1 MNASTAPNSA
11 PNSAPNAARDYA
23 RIESAIRYLAENYLD
38 QPELGDVAGAAGLSE
53 AHFQR
58 LFAKWAG
65 LSPKRFVQYLTLEHA
80 KRCLQDSQSVLDT
93 AFDAGLSGPG
103 RLHDLFVAC
112 EAMTPGEYKAQ
123 ASGLEI
129 TYGYAPS
136 PFGECLI
143 GETARG
149 VCGIAF
155 VDDGDREAAFDDLA
169 GRWPGARFRR
179 EDKAIKSTASKVY
192 ATYSDNET
200 TERTGLKLLLKG
212 TNFQIRVWE
221 ALMRIPLGAVTS
233 YDDLATRIGKPGAA
247 RAVAGAVAANPLGPI
262 VPCHRVIRATGA
274 ITGYY
279 WGPDRKRA
287 ILGWEA
293 ARADMG
299 RDVAA

>member
-1 MNASTAPNSA
+1 MMIPAPN
-11 PNSAPNAARDYA
+11 ARDYA
-23 RIESAIRYLAENYLD
+23 RIETAIRYLAENYLE
-38 QPELGDVAGAAGLSE
+38 QPELGDVARVTGLSE

-58 LFAKWAG
+58 MFAKWAG
-65 LSPKRFVQYLTLEHA
+65 LTPKRFVQYLTLEHA
-80 KRCLQDSQSVLDT
+80 KRALQESQSVLDA
-93 AFDAGLSGPG
+93 AFDVGLSGPG

-112 EAMTPGEYKAQ
+112 EAMTPGEYKALGD
-123 ASGLEI
+123 GLEI
-129 TYGYAPS
+129 LYGFAPS

-143 GETARG
+143 GETKRG

-155 VDDGDREAAFDDLA
+155 VDQDRNAALDDLK
-169 GRWPGARFRR
+169 GRWPHAVFKR
-179 EDKAIKSTASKVY
+179 EDRQAILTAKRLYGIYSGKASTDRSKI
-192 ATYSDNET
+192 
-200 TERTGLKLLLKG
+200 KLLLKG

-233 YDDLATRIGKPGAA
+233 YDNLAARIGKPGAA

-293 ARADMG
+293 AQA
-299 RDVAA
+299 DVAA

>member
-1 MNASTAPNSA
+1 MRTESTA
-11 PNSAPNAARDYA
+11 AARDYA
-23 RIESAIRYLAENYLD
+23 RIEGAIRYLADNYLE
-38 QPELGDVAGAAGLSE
+38 QPELRDVAGVAGLSE

-80 KRCLQDSQSVLDT
+80 KRSLQQSQSVLDA
-93 AFDAGLSGPG
+93 AFDVGLSGPG

-112 EAMTPGEYKAQ
+112 EAMTPGEYKALGG
-123 ASGLEI
+123 GLEI
-129 TYGYAPS
+129 VYGYAPS

-155 VDDGDREAAFDDLA
+155 VDVGRDAVDGNRDAAFDDLA
-169 GRWPGARFRR
+169 RRWPKARFKRDDR
-179 EDKAIKSTASKVY
+179 AAKITAALVY
-192 ATYSDNET
+192 GIYSDVAST
-200 TERTGLKLLLKG
+200 DRSKIKLLLKG

-233 YDDLATRIGKPGAA
+233 YDDLAARIGKPGAA

-293 ARADMG
+293 ARAALA
-299 RDVAA
+299 DVAA